1 MLKLFFGGYNY
12 SQNCPEAKK
21 FLEQN
26 GFEIIENPY
35 QRPYTQDELLEIV
48 EDLDAIIAGM
58 DEWNEELFIKG
69 KKIKSIAKFGIGVD
83 TIDIVKAKEYG
94 IKVSNAP
101 ASTNAVAEL
110 VIGYMVDLKR
120 NIIRGDKICK
130 SGSWDRIA
138 GSELMGKNIG
148 LIGFGKIPKLIAKK
162 LQGFDVNVFAYDKYP
177 DYETAKEYK
186 VNITD
191 FEDLLKK
198 CDIISLHLPKMEET
212 NHIINANT
220 ISTMKDGAFFINTS
234 RGSLVD
240 ENALYEALISKK
252 LAGAA
257 IDVFEVEPALV
268 DNKLFTLDNFICTP
282 HWGSDTI
289 ETIQMVGDITAQAT
303 VDVVCKGKDPV
314 NYVNR

>member
-1 MLKLFFGGYNY
+1 MYKLFFGGYNY
-12 SQNCPEAKK
+12 SQYCPESKK
-21 FLEQN
+21 LLEQN

-48 EDLDAIIAGM
+48 EDLDAVITGM
-58 DEWNEELFIKG
+58 DEWNEELFKKG

-83 TIDIVKAKEYG
+83 NIDLVKAKEYG

-120 NIIRGDKICK
+120 NIIRGDRICK

-138 GSELMGKNIG
+138 GSEIMGKNIG

-162 LQGFDVNVFAYDKYP
+162 LQGFDANVFAFDKYP
-177 DYETAKEYK
+177 DYETAKQYN
-186 VNITD
+186 VQITS
-191 FEDLLKK
+191 FEELIKK
-198 CDIISLHLPKMEET
+198 CDILSLHLPKMEET
-212 NHIINANT
+212 NHIINSNT
-220 ISTMKDGAFFINTS
+220 ISQMKDGAFFINTS

-240 ENALYEALISKK
+240 ENALYEALVTGK
-252 LAGAA
+252 LLGAA
-257 IDVFEVEPALV
+257 IDVFEIEPVLA
-268 DNKLFTLDNFICTP
+268 DNKLLTLNNFICTP

-289 ETIQMVGDITAQAT
+289 ETIQMVGKITAQAT
-303 VDVVCKGKDPV
+303 IDIVCKGKAPIY
-314 NYVNR
+314 YVNE